1 MPYVYKYGINYYI
14 ITINKRLLHMT
25 SILTFI
31 AILFIVFG
39 IMRVLKVYGW
49 EVGAVNVVIGIM
61 GLIAV
66 NTNLIL

>member
-14 ITINKRLLHMT
+14 IIINKRLLHMT

-49 EVGAVNVVIGIM
+49 EVGVVNVVIRIM

>member
-1 MPYVYKYGINYYI
+1 
-14 ITINKRLLHMT
+14 MT

-49 EVGAVNVVIGIM
+49 EVRVVNVVIGIM

>member
-14 ITINKRLLHMT
+14 IIINKRLLHMT